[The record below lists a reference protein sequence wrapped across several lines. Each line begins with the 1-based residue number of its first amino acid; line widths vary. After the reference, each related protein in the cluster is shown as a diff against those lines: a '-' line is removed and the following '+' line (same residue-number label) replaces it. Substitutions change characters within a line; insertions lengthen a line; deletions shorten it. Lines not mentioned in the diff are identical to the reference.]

1 MNRVKDIL
9 KDTSLFFFSFILT
22 LLSCRIIFVLFPA
35 YVLTVFMFVWGV
47 GLVYYNQRRYNTFF
61 KMRFGLWIGAF
72 LAVMLVSMLICFSV
86 TLPVSFMFFLHAL
99 ICFFIFYGVH
109 TEPNFNFMEELGF
122 IAKAIVYIVTIGN
135 LLGLFCLLFG
145 IRYMFDINLFGLLQA
160 ELPFTVFENRF
171 TGFFANPNQLG
182 FLSAAAL
189 FCLHMLSKQKLRDVV
204 GKINNAWVVLCV
216 ISNFFAILLSDSNA
230 TFVLV
235 LAYLIVYL
243 AYNFF
248 SEKKKLTVL
257 TTFLRAGSVIVIS
270 VVLVFSSLM
279 FRTIFNTGFAAVTA
293 QTNSLVDII
302 FEKENFIEEFED
314 EKRSEPEDIITFE
327 HENKNIDSGRFKLW
341 TEGIDIVKL
350 APVTGVGYGNI
361 VYYSQVY
368 LNKVYKY
375 DLHHSDAHN
384 GLLTI
389 LMSTGAIGL
398 ILFCIF
404 GFRFTKHCAQHLFLK
419 GKEYKEDLFHC
430 MFSFLA
436 AYLVYSFFD
445 ITLLYD
451 VSFMVMFFWLIM
463 GYTST
468 YIVQKE
474 YMLIDRALFKT
485 KTLKRTLL

>member
-9 KDTSLFFFSFILT
+9 KDTSLFRKSYILT

-109 TEPNFNFMEELGF
+109 TEPTFNFMEELGF

-248 SEKKKLTVL
+248 SEKKK
-257 TTFLRAGSVIVIS
+257 G
-270 VVLVFSSLM
+270 
-279 FRTIFNTGFAAVTA
+279 A
-293 QTNSLVDII
+293 QN
-302 FEKENFIEEFED
+302 
-314 EKRSEPEDIITFE
+314 
-327 HENKNIDSGRFKLW
+327 
-341 TEGIDIVKL
+341 
-350 APVTGVGYGNI
+350 
-361 VYYSQVY
+361 
-368 LNKVYKY
+368 
-375 DLHHSDAHN
+375 
-384 GLLTI
+384 
-389 LMSTGAIGL
+389 
-398 ILFCIF
+398 
-404 GFRFTKHCAQHLFLK
+404 
-419 GKEYKEDLFHC
+419 
-430 MFSFLA
+430 A
-436 AYLVYSFFD
+436 AYLRLPDFEAFP
-445 ITLLYD
+445 
-451 VSFMVMFFWLIM
+451 
-463 GYTST
+463 
-468 YIVQKE
+468 
-474 YMLIDRALFKT
+474 
-485 KTLKRTLL
+485 